1 MLGIYGEASGS
12 NELRDPTRKIL
23 VKDKIVAFVDY
34 IKTFHVGRDTM
45 IGETKLEYMPLK
57 DTQH

>member
-1 MLGIYGEASGS
+1 MIGIYGEASGS

-34 IKTFHVGRDTM
+34 IKTFHVGQDAT
-45 IGETKLEYMPLK
+45 IGESKLEDMTLK